1 MAEKKTLRAT
11 MKDVADR
18 AGVTIGT
25 VSHVINHTASISE
38 ETTRRVRKAIEEL
51 NYVPN
56 NIARNMRAKTNNRVG
71 LMIPNLTNNFHA
83 SIASLFVDL
92 ADQNNYVVHIMGYEY
107 SVDREKDE
115 LRSLMEYNVGTIVIV
130 NGFGDEKFIDELL
143 DRGIHVILADRRTN
157 MQGVSYVE
165 YDNKRVYRDIIS
177 MLKGKG
183 YRSIGYISEAL
194 DIINIY
200 DRYWGFQKAM
210 EEFGYQVNPEHIYI
224 SKRFCLDNAK
234 NGYLYVKELLEKK
247 KREEL
252 PDVFIASSD
261 LLAIGVMRALYEAGY
276 KVPGDFGVIGCD
288 DLQISAFTQ
297 PGLTTI
303 SQDRERLCQELW
315 KMILAKN
322 RGEQV
327 ENVVL
332 PQKMI
337 LRESC

>member
-1 MAEKKTLRAT
+1 

-143 DRGIHVILADRRTN
+143 DRGIQMLSFLFIYN
-157 MQGVSYVE
+157 IGVNTVRF
-165 YDNKRVYRDIIS
+165 NAVFA
-177 MLKGKG
+177 GKG
-183 YRSIGYISEAL
+183 SARRAQ
-194 DIINIY
+194 N
-200 DRYWGFQKAM
+200 
-210 EEFGYQVNPEHIYI
+210 
-224 SKRFCLDNAK
+224 
-234 NGYLYVKELLEKK
+234 KEKL
-247 KREEL
+247 
-252 PDVFIASSD
+252 VFICSAEPPFRIYRKTNLS
-261 LLAIGVMRALYEAGY
+261 G
-276 KVPGDFGVIGCD
+276 FGPC
-288 DLQISAFTQ
+288 LSTQ
-297 PGLTTI
+297 G
-303 SQDRERLCQELW
+303 
-315 KMILAKN
+315 
-322 RGEQV
+322 
-327 ENVVL
+327 
-332 PQKMI
+332 
-337 LRESC
+337 